1 MDKTLRILAVILLIF
16 LGVTSI
22 LGGLGLMG
30 DPTGAAIGIPA
41 RLLEFT
47 IFDNYL
53 LPGIILFL
61 SNGISSLVI
70 AFLVIKKVSKY
81 HLLIALQGL
90 VLLGW
95 LTVEL
100 LINLGFFYA
109 PLHLTYYLVGI
120 ALIAIGIWLG
130 VVDPKKQIHIL

>member
-1 MDKTLRILAVILLIF
+1 MDKTLHILAVILLIF

-41 RLLEFT
+41 KLLEST

-70 AFLVIKKVSKY
+70 AFFVVKKASKY
-81 HLLIALQGL
+81 SVLIVLQGI

-95 LTVEL
+95 LAVEL

-109 PLHLTYYLVGI
+109 PLHITYYLVGI
-120 ALIAIGIWLG
+120 ALIVLGTWLG
-130 VVDPKKQIHIL
+130 VVNPKQQIDMR